1 MTRART
7 KACRLTIA
15 LPFVYFC
22 AMQTTGV
29 LDELE
34 WRGLVYQMTAGVPA
48 ALASGPVSAYIGF
61 DPTGSSL
68 HVGSLVVIMILVH
81 LQRFG
86 HRPVALVGGGTG
98 MIGDPSGKVSERQL
112 LTPDIVAANT
122 QAIRTQLERFLSFDG
137 PAAARMRD
145 NAEWLNSLGLI
156 EFLRDTGKHFTVNY
170 MLQKESVKSRM
181 DAGISFTEFGY
192 MLLQAH
198 DFMELYRRDGVTLQL
213 GGSEQ
218 WGNIVAGIE
227 LIRRTTG
234 GDAHALTVP
243 LLMTSS
249 GTKFGKTE
257 AGAIWLDADR
267 TSPYAFYQFWLGT
280 EDRDVGRSLRFFTL
294 LDRAAIEGLE
304 ADASAAPE
312 QRAAQRALARDVT
325 RRVHGDAAV
334 AAAEEVSSFFF
345 GGLDP
350 RDLSSGA
357 FAILRA
363 EAPFSDVAAAAIES
377 EGENDGGAATY
388 DVLKLLTASGLAAS
402 NGAAKRLLEQG
413 GVSINKRKM
422 TSAGRQIPAG
432 DALLRGEYIVVGKG
446 KRDFALLRVS
456 SRA

>member
-1 MTRART
+1 
-7 KACRLTIA
+7 
-15 LPFVYFC
+15 
-22 AMQTTGV
+22 MQTTGV

-34 WRGLVYQMTAGVPA
+34 WRGLIYQMTAGVPA
-48 ALASGPVSAYIGF
+48 AFASGPVSAYIGF

-122 QAIRTQLERFLSFDG
+122 LAIRTQLERFLSFDG

-234 GDAHALTVP
+234 GEAHALTVP

-257 AGAIWLDADR
+257 AGAVWLDADR
-267 TSPYAFYQFWLGT
+267 TSPYAFYQFWLAT
-280 EDRDVGRSLRFFTL
+280 EDRDVGQSLRFFTL
-294 LDRAAIEGLE
+294 LDREAIEGLE
-304 ADASAAPE
+304 ADAASAPE

-350 RDLSSGA
+350 RDLSSDA

-363 EAPFSDVAAAAIES
+363 EAPFSDVAGSAIES
-377 EGENDGGAATY
+377 EGDSDSGARTY
-388 DVLKLLTASGLAAS
+388 DVLKLLTACGLAAS
-402 NGAAKRLLEQG
+402 NGVAKRLLEQG
-413 GVSINKRKM
+413 GVSVNKRKM
-422 TSAGRQIPAG
+422 TSATRQIAAG
-432 DALLRGEYIVVGKG
+432 DALLLGEYIVVGKG
-446 KRDFALLRVS
+446 KRDFALLRVTS
-456 SRA
+456 